1 METLKIKKVSFSV
14 AKKYLSQSKITNQ
27 ASYVREA
34 VRKILLDVKK
44 NGDKALIKISNK
56 VDKTEFKTVSEA
68 SFNKIDLKKNYEKVV
83 TIEGTDQISIKKG
96 MQSGLSA
103 LLVNLTGNS
112 KISNQSS
119 ITKMIDSP
127 ETYVTQYKLG
137 EKDGKIIATFI
148 YEGDLIRSYLSQNEL
163 PIWLSDVPLILTFL
177 PCVEIDKSTQNTD
190 ELEKCNEL
198 KNNLE
203 TLSLNRN
210 ATMTRPLMDLTDINY
225 YDTLGSIYPQRFM
238 EIISRR
244 YEIDSWIFCLTKD
257 EFGLL
262 LEEPK
267 CQSSI
272 GNARLSP
279 QEMFNDLLDDINSRR
294 SLVVNKN
301 IQNKTKIRLKDIK
314 SFYDLEST
322 LEDLSTQVLIYNVSI
337 QEISGENVEINL
349 THYGSREDLL
359 SLLDIH
365 ENYKKISNLSQDI
378 IAFEY
383 FKG

>member
-1 METLKIKKVSFSV
+1 MFKNFFLCVVLFCGIN
-14 AKKYLSQSKITNQ
+14 YLNTAEIYS
-27 ASYVREA
+27 
-34 VRKILLDVKK
+34 
-44 NGDKALIKISNK
+44 
-56 VDKTEFKTVSEA
+56 
-68 SFNKIDLKKNYEKVV
+68 LKKNYEKVV

-137 EKDGKIIATFI
+137 SKDGKIVATFI

-177 PCVEIDKSTQNTD
+177 PCVEIDKSTQNAN

-203 TLSLNRN
+203 SLSLERN
-210 ATMTRPLMDLTDINY
+210 AKMTRPLMDLTDINY

-244 YEIDSWIFCLTKD
+244 YEIDSWIFCFTKD

-262 LEEPK
+262 LEMPK
-267 CQSSI
+267 CQSSF
-272 GNARLSP
+272 GNVSLSP
-279 QEMFNDLLDDINSRR
+279 QEMFNDLLDDINSKR

-301 IQNKTKIRLKDIK
+301 IQNKTKIRLEGIN
-314 SFYDLEST
+314 SYYALENT

-337 QEISGENVEINL
+337 LEISGENVEINL
-349 THYGSREDLL
+349 SHYGSREDLL